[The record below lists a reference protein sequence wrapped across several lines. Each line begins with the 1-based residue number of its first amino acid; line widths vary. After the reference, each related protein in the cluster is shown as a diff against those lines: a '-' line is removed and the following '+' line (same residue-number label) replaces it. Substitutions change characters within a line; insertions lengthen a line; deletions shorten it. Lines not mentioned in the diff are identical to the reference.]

1 LQFYVSLG
9 IGQHS
14 SVAVTLDTVPL
25 IALRTLTLAVS
36 HILVDI
42 LDFLAPGLWTGRWNV
57 PAVTLDTRAVFLI
70 FLILTAAA
78 ILGVWACGPVS
89 VALESPDST
98 PGTVVTFGLV
108 AIARKSFAGESV
120 LVVANS
126 GAAHFGFFVAIFVHW
141 PAALHSIVT
150 LAAGTDFL
158 AQIPPA
164 GTLFILDRNGVF
176 CKQFGAGLGS
186 SPLALSL
193 DASSLP

>member
-14 SVAVTLDTVPL
+14 SVTVTLDTVPL

-36 HILVDI
+36 HILVD
-42 LDFLAPGLWTGRWNV
+42 LLAMLAPGLWTSRWNV

-70 FLILTAAA
+70 FLILTAAT
-78 ILGVWACGPVS
+78 ILGVWACGPIS

-120 LVVANS
+120 FVVANP
-126 GAAHFGFFVAIFVHW
+126 GTAHF
-141 PAALHSIVT
+141 
-150 LAAGTDFL
+150 
-158 AQIPPA
+158 
-164 GTLFILDRNGVF
+164 
-176 CKQFGAGLGS
+176 
-186 SPLALSL
+186 
-193 DASSLP
+193 